1 MNQYKSKL
9 SIAIADLLM
18 IAAMV
23 VCYVSSDM
31 EKGGHGEAFRH
42 AQDFI
47 PDFSWATLH
56 SISSLVF
63 TALIL
68 IHLIQHWN
76 MIRNI
81 IVKNLYSRNIMT
93 SITAVTFIITVLSFA
108 VYLTGFSHGKG
119 EFHGTTANI
128 FLISGGIHLVLNLT
142 KLAALFKGR
151 PVERKIAAQA

>member
-1 MNQYKSKL
+1 MKQYKSKI
-9 SIAIADLLM
+9 SIAMADLLM
-18 IAAMV
+18 IAAMI

-31 EKGGHGEAFRH
+31 EKGGHGERFRH
-42 AQDFI
+42 VQEVS
-47 PDFSWATLH
+47 PEFSWATLH

-68 IHLIQHWN
+68 IHLVQHWS

-81 IVKNLYSRNIMT
+81 IVKNLYSRNIVS

-119 EFHGTTANI
+119 EFHGTATNI